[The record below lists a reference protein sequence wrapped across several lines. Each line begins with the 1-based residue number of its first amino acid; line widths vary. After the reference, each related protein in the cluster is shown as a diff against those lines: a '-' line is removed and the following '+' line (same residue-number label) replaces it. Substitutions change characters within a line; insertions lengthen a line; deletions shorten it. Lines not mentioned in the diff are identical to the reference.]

1 MEKRYSRQNAGAP
14 KKPDRSRPPAIHP
27 VTHLKLP
34 PAATVYLDNNAPVF
48 ISTMGTQEV
57 IRIEVVFN
65 AGRPFELKPLAA
77 RAAASLL
84 REGTR
89 SMSSAEIA
97 ENLDYYGAELSFPY
111 YLDTCNIAIVAL
123 NKHLH
128 KVLPVFADLLS
139 NPLFPPSEFDHF
151 VQRNKERLLVELSKN
166 DVIAYREITEK
177 IFGKSH
183 PYGYNSF
190 PETYDAL
197 RLEDVKEHYARTFT
211 AGNCFIFA
219 AGNITDEALQLINRH
234 LGPGIRPDPTSPSP
248 MVGHPLTDNTA
259 PTNLRQQQPL
269 SFPVPDPTPQ
279 KIHIHRPDTLQTAV
293 RIGKRLFHRG
303 HPDYHGFFILNTL
316 LGGYFGSRLMNNIRE
331 EKGYTYN
338 IYSALETMRLD
349 GYFYIASE
357 VGNEVMEDT
366 LEQIY
371 GEIEALRQEPV
382 GREELEMAKSYL
394 LGLML
399 NQIDGPFNHSDLV
412 RSLVSDDL
420 PLSFFEASVAA
431 IHEIT
436 PAKIQDL
443 AQQYLKPET
452 LTEVIA
458 GP

>member
-1 MEKRYSRQNAGAP
+1 VEKHYSRQNAGTS
-14 KKPDRSRPPAIHP
+14 KNPDRSRPPAIHP
-27 VTHLKLP
+27 VANLKLP
-34 PAATVYLDNNAPVF
+34 PAATIYLDNRAPVF
-48 ISTMGTQEV
+48 ISNMGTQEV
-57 IRIEVVFN
+57 TRIEVVFN
-65 AGRPFELKPLAA
+65 AGRPFERKPLAA

-123 NKHLH
+123 NKHLN
-128 KVLPVFADLLS
+128 KVLPVFADILS

-151 VQRNKERLLVELSKN
+151 IQRNKERLLVELSKN

-197 RLEDVKEHYARTFT
+197 HLEDVQEHYARTFT
-211 AGNCFIFA
+211 AGNCFIFV
-219 AGNITDEALQLINRH
+219 AGNITEEVLRLINLH
-234 LGPGIRPDPTSPSP
+234 LGPGIQPDTIDPSTP
-248 MVGHPLTDNTA
+248 PGYAMDYSVLQNK
-259 PTNLRQQQPL
+259 RQIQPFDF
-269 SFPVPDPTPQ
+269 SVPDPVAQ
-279 KIHIHRPDTLQTAV
+279 KVHIHRPDTLQTAI

-371 GEIEALRQEPV
+371 GEIEALQQDPV
-382 GREELEMAKSYL
+382 GQEELEMAKSYL

-412 RSLVSDDL
+412 RSLISDYL
-420 PLSFFEASVAA
+420 PLSFFETAIEA

-436 PAKIQDL
+436 PAKIQNL
-443 AQQYLKPET
+443 AQKYLQRES
-452 LTEVIA
+452 LTEVIV